1 MRVEGT
7 KLPHFPPI
15 SEVDVHGTEKMSDF
29 RSGVTTTLLMYK
41 MPLFVTLY
49 QHVITG
55 MCSID
60 SICVFRYKN
69 VNISIVLWGD
79 NTWNIYLLPLI

>member
-29 RSGVTTTLLMYK
+29 RTGVTTTLLMYK
-41 MPLFVTLY
+41 MTLFVTLY

-55 MCSID
+55 MGFIN
-60 SICVFRYKN
+60 SICVFRYKKGDT
-69 VNISIVLWGD
+69 SVLLW
-79 NTWNIYLLPLI
+79 